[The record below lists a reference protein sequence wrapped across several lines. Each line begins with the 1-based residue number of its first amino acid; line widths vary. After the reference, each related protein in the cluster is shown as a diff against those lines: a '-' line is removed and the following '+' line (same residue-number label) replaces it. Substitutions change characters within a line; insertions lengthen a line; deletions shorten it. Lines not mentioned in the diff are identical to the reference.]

1 MNMGIIAGSRLR
13 SAVVSSKFI
22 IEVDSTKS
30 GVTNNNRFQF
40 TGALGDYDVV
50 AKQGGSV
57 VQTFTNLSNQ
67 QNITFSNGPGV
78 YVLEVTAKA
87 TNGFTGMRFNDSG
100 DKLKLSKVNQWGVFN
115 DNRSAIFRGCSN
127 LNQIG
132 VDNNWLNS
140 ITDGNSIFRD
150 CGITSLPN
158 TLTLNNLI
166 NGGILFFNNS
176 LTSLPSGMTL
186 DNLEGA
192 NSIFQGNSLTSLPS
206 GMTLNNLE
214 NSFGLFADN
223 SLTSLPSGMT
233 LNNSENGSR
242 TFRNNPLT
250 SLPSGMTLENL
261 NNGYQIFLG
270 ATLSTA
276 RYSQLLED
284 MQNLNS
290 NSNVSFNGGNSKY
303 NTTGET
309 ARDLL
314 TTNQSWSFRDG
325 GLE

>member
-1 MNMGIIAGSRLR
+1 MGIIAASRLR
-13 SAVVSSKFI
+13 ASAFSPFI
-22 IEVDSTKS
+22 IEVDTSKA
-30 GVTNNNRFQF
+30 GVTNNNQFQF

-67 QNITFSNGPGV
+67 QNITFSNGSGV
-78 YVLEVTAKA
+78 YVLEVTAKS
-87 TNGFTGMRFNDSG
+87 TNGFTGLQFTNFG
-100 DKLKLSKVNQWGVFN
+100 DKLKLLKINQWGVFN
-115 DNRSAIFRGCSN
+115 DIRQGLFFGCSN
-127 LNQIG
+127 LTQIG

-140 ITDGNSIFRD
+140 ITDGNFIFRD

-166 NGGILFFNNS
+166 KGNILFFNNS

-186 DNLEGA
+186 
-192 NSIFQGNSLTSLPS
+192 
-206 GMTLNNLE
+206 NNLK
-214 NSFGLFADN
+214 
-223 SLTSLPSGMT
+223 
-233 LNNSENGSR
+233 NGSR

-261 NNGYQIFLG
+261 NNGYQMFLG
-270 ATLSTA
+270 VTLSTA

-314 TTNQSWSFRDG
+314 TNDQSWTFTDG